1 MKQIKC
7 VFSVEDGNCN
17 DDDESSGM
25 NRPDNKFQ
33 HQRLEFPCEILLL
46 KMRFALLDD
55 DEYCLV
61 RFEPVESNC

>member
-1 MKQIKC
+1 MKRIKY
-7 VFSVEDGNCN
+7 VFSVKDGNCN
-17 DDDESSGM
+17 DDDESGI
-25 NRPDNKFQ
+25 RDEPDKKFQ